1 MDKSLGLLEVLEGA
15 VEIQNELFLIKERA
29 IWCHRTKSLFIADTH
44 FGKAGHF
51 RKAGIAVPESVHLA
65 DYKILEEL
73 INKYKPEN
81 FYFLG
86 DLFHSS
92 INKQWLIL
100 EEFLDSYKNIKF
112 VLVKGN
118 HDILPKNIYDSS
130 ILTIYTEPLIIDS
143 LVLSHEPMEK
153 IPEGKLNVCG
163 HLHPGFP
170 IINMGR
176 QSQKVPCFHQ
186 KKNQIILPSFGK
198 FTGLM
203 ILPFDTDDKIYIITP
218 KEVIPFNLIQ

>member
-1 MDKSLGLLEVLEGA
+1 MKDKLEVLDLLEGA
-15 VEIQNELFLIKERA
+15 VEVQSELFLIKEKA
-29 IWCHRTKSLFIADTH
+29 VWCNYTKSLFIADTH

-51 RKAGIAVPESVHLA
+51 RKAGIAVPESIHLA
-65 DYKILEEL
+65 DYKIIEAL
-73 INKYKPEN
+73 ISKFNPKT

-100 EEFLDSYKNIKF
+100 EEFLDSYPHIDF

-118 HDILPKNIYDSS
+118 HDILPKNIYESS
-130 ILTIYTEPLIIDS
+130 ILTIHTEPLILNS
-143 LVLSHEPMEK
+143 LILSHEPMED
-153 IPEGKLNVCG
+153 IPEGKLNICG

-170 IINMGR
+170 VTNLGR

-186 KKNQIILPSFGK
+186 KQNQIILPSFGK
-198 FTGLM
+198 FTGM
-203 ILPFDTDDKIYIITP
+203 MVLPLEITDKVYLITP
-218 KEVIPFNLIQ
+218 KAVIPFNLIQ